1 VAGSEVMRVAQP
13 DENLAIGSVA
23 TWAGVTRVAAS
34 AEGVRTTFLPEWCE
48 DTRPQ
53 AGASQCA
60 VERAGDPA
68 AERQLRQALDELAA
82 YFAGTRCVFS
92 VALDPGGTSFYRRAW
107 EAVAR
112 VPYGETRTYAEIAR
126 TIGAPA
132 ATRAVGAANG
142 ANPVAPFVPCHR
154 IVGSD
159 GALTGYGPGLPLKQR
174 LLVMEGALPTGPDDY
189 AAWLDRVGACLGTMS
204 FYLGL
209 RGARVYCRPDCT
221 RARAQWSLPA
231 RTFASAAEAA
241 AAGFAP
247 CERCSSRSRR
257 A

>member
-1 VAGSEVMRVAQP
+1 LAQR
-13 DENLAIGSVA
+13 DEDLAIGYVT
-23 TWAGVTRVAAS
+23 TWAGETRVVAS
-34 AEGVRTTFLPEWCE
+34 PAGVRATSLPEWRE
-48 DTRPQ
+48 GTRPQ
-53 AGASQCA
+53 AGASQCV

-92 VALDPGGTSFYRRAW
+92 VALDLGGTPFYRRAW
-107 EAVAR
+107 EAVAQ
-112 VPYGETRTYAEIAR
+112 VPYGETNTYAEIACA
-126 TIGAPA
+126 IGAPA
-132 ATRAVGAANG
+132 ATRAVGVANG
-142 ANPVAPFVPCHR
+142 ANPVAPLVPCHR

-159 GALTGYGPGLPLKQR
+159 GALTGYGPGLPLKRR
-174 LLVMEGALPTGPDDY
+174 LLVMEGALPAGPDSY
-189 AAWLDRVGACLGTMS
+189 AAWLDRVGARLGTTS

-209 RGARVYCRPDCT
+209 RGARVYCRPDCS

-241 AAGFAP
+241 TAGFAP

>member
-1 VAGSEVMRVAQP
+1 MRMAQRVE
-13 DENLAIGSVA
+13 DLAIGSVT
-23 TWAGVTRVAAS
+23 TWAGVTRVAA
-34 AEGVRTTFLPEWCE
+34 AAAGVRTTFLPEWRE

-53 AGASQCA
+53 AGASQCV
-60 VERAGDPA
+60 VERADDPA

-82 YFAGTRCVFS
+82 YFAGTRHTFE
-92 VALDPGGTSFYRRAW
+92 VALDPCGTAFYRRAW

-126 TIGAPA
+126 AIGAPA

-159 GALTGYGPGLPLKQR
+159 GALTGYGPGLPLKWR
-174 LLVMEGALPTGPDDY
+174 LLVMEGALPASPDDY
-189 AAWLDRVGACLGTMS
+189 AAWLGRVGARLGTGD

-209 RGARVYCRPDCT
+209 RSAQVYCRPDCA

-231 RTFASAAEAA
+231 RTFAAAKEASTV
-241 AAGFAP
+241 GFAP
-247 CERCSSRSRR
+247 CPICRPH